1 MKYSIEVGCYR
12 DNKFVDGQLSYSDI
26 ETDNVDEAIAYLR
39 NKMSSLYRHYD
50 YIAWKITD
58 KSGNEIA
65 KNYT

>member
-1 MKYSIEVGCYR
+1 MKYSIEVGCYLHDR
-12 DNKFVDGQLSYSDI
+12 FIDEQLSYSDI
-26 ETDNVDEAIAYLR
+26 ETDNVDKAIAYLR
-39 NKMSSLYRHYD
+39 NKTSSLYRYYD

>member
-26 ETDNVDEAIAYLR
+26 ETDDPNEVISYLR
-39 NKMSSLYRHYD
+39 NKTSSLYRNYD
-50 YIAWKITD
+50 FVAWKITD
-58 KSGNEIA
+58 KNGSEIA